1 MKEKGL
7 LTPSYDNLPQTS
19 WSDDLL
25 VVAAD
30 NLLFFSFSEFV
41 KFAKEK
47 NGSCIMRNYQPSIE
61 KL

>member
-7 LTPSYDNLPQTS
+7 LTLSSDNLPQTS

-30 NLLFFSFSEFV
+30 NLFFSLSEFV

-47 NGSCIMRNYQPSIE
+47 NGSCIMRHYQPSIE

>member
-7 LTPSYDNLPQTS
+7 LTPSSDNLPQTS

-47 NGSCIMRNYQPSIE
+47 NGSCIMRNY
-61 KL
+61 